1 MNKKGQI
8 AKTITTF
15 AVMFWIFF
23 ILGIYLF
30 LSGAAYAA
38 KRPAV
43 PASIEGVNLDNILLR
58 EIEIRGIQGKIMIFD
73 ALVEY
78 WNDKVDI
85 NVLGESLDNLMM
97 ADKKNS
103 YCLAIAQGNSKD
115 PAGLTGG
122 NAIDD
127 FFKEY
132 KDGKIISGHTGSK
145 PESLAKYEKA
155 GILSQISFINKK
167 DEKRIYI
174 QYYYGPCLEDKD
186 EYNEN

>member
-174 QYYYGPCLEDKD
+174 QYYYGLCLEDKD